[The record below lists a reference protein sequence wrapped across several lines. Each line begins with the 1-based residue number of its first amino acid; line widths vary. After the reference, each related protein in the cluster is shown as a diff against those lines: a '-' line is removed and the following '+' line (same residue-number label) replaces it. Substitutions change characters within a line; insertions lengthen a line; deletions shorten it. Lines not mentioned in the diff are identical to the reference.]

1 MTSTHGRA
9 AHRGRAPHQQPV
21 LHIGIVAYEME
32 GAATGVGRY
41 LEGLLGGLRAP
52 GRSDGPD
59 LRLSLLFKGDPFEH
73 PLWSSPTP
81 PATAGT
87 TPTTT
92 IEPRFDGRP
101 NARPIGWE
109 QLRLPSLLQ
118 PLDCDLIFSPSYS
131 LPPRLPAPAIVTIHD
146 LSFEHLPKAFP
157 RRERW
162 RRRFLARRAAQRAA
176 RVLADTERIA
186 AELVGMYRLA
196 PERVSVVPLAVDR
209 RFSALSDNT
218 DPQALAALGLT
229 KPYVLVLGTV
239 LDRRRL
245 DVTLA
250 AFDQLAATDPDLR
263 LVIAGNNRLR
273 QPGDLERWIAATA
286 ARDRVQRLGWVDES
300 QLPALYRQ
308 AAAAVYLSTY
318 EGYGLPPLE
327 ALACGTPCVV
337 SEGLGLDD
345 LWPDYPLRAID
356 IEPDAVAAL
365 VRRALGPTGT
375 EVGHDGAA
383 RMLRLDWQHTAVDF
397 LNVVHAVLG
406 DRGSSGAG
414 DATASTR
421 LAEEST

>member
-1 MTSTHGRA
+1 MTPTDR
-9 AHRGRAPHQQPV
+9 RT

-41 LEGLLGGLRAP
+41 LEGLLGGLLDLP
-52 GRSDGPD
+52 HPPD
-59 LRLSLLFKGDPFEH
+59 AELRLSLFFMGDPFEH
-73 PLWSSPTP
+73 PLWSTSRAQS
-81 PATAGT
+81 ATT
-87 TPTTT
+87 V

-109 QLRLPSLLQ
+109 QLRLPSLMQ
-118 PLDCDLIFSPSYS
+118 PLGCDLIFSPSYS

-186 AELVGMYRLA
+186 AELMGLYRLP
-196 PERVSVVPLAVDR
+196 PERIAVVPLAVDD
-209 RFSALSDNT
+209 RFSATAESSDSA
-218 DPQALAALGLT
+218 ALEALGLT
-229 KPYVLVLGTV
+229 TPYLLVLGTV
-239 LDRRRL
+239 LERRRL

-250 AFDQLAATDPDLR
+250 AFDQIAGDHPNLR
-263 LVIAGNNRLR
+263 LVVAGNNRLR
-273 QPGDLERWIAATA
+273 QPSDLDRWIAATG
-286 ARDRVQRLGWVDES
+286 ARDRVQRLGWVNDR

-308 AAAAVYLSTY
+308 AAAAVYLSSY

-345 LWPDYPLRAID
+345 LWPDYPLRATE
-356 IEPDAVAAL
+356 IEPSVVSAML
-365 VRRALGPTGT
+365 RRALDQTGR
-375 EVGHDGAA
+375 EVAEAGVA
-383 RMLRLDWQHTAVDF
+383 RMSRLDWRLTASTF
-397 LNVVHAVLG
+397 MEVVHEVLS
-406 DRGSSGAG
+406 DRGSPGVTGSVT
-414 DATASTR
+414 DPR
-421 LAEEST
+421 LAEESA